1 MLDYNYFNNYHKMIP
16 IDLSKQ
22 QALDAN
28 PKTIQQINSTGNLE
42 DLSTIFLIIEEAKK
56 NSFRCFTRNYKS
68 ILILFFVLL

>member
-1 MLDYNYFNNYHKMIP
+1 MIT

-28 PKTIQQINSTGNLE
+28 PKTIQQINSPGNLE
-42 DLSTIFLIIEEAKK
+42 DQSTIFLIIEEAKK
-56 NSFRCFTRNYKS
+56 NSFRFFTRNYKS

>member
-1 MLDYNYFNNYHKMIP
+1 MIP

-28 PKTIQQINSTGNLE
+28 PKTIQQINSTGNPE

-56 NSFRCFTRNYKS
+56 NSFRFFTRNYKS

>member
-1 MLDYNYFNNYHKMIP
+1 MIT

-42 DLSTIFLIIEEAKK
+42 DQSTIFLIIEEAKE
-56 NSFRCFTRNYKS
+56 NSFWFFKRNYKS
-68 ILILFFVLL
+68 IQFYFLP

>member
-1 MLDYNYFNNYHKMIP
+1 MIT

-42 DLSTIFLIIEEAKK
+42 DQSTIFLIIEEAKE
-56 NSFRCFTRNYKS
+56 NSF
-68 ILILFFVLL
+68 

>member
-1 MLDYNYFNNYHKMIP
+1 MIT

>member
-1 MLDYNYFNNYHKMIP
+1 MIP

-56 NSFRCFTRNYKS
+56 NSFRFFTRSYKS